1 MIPTGARG
9 ELLTTPERA
18 LSLVDPRSRIVA
30 GSGCGTPTTLLAA
43 LARRA
48 AEVEGL
54 HLLSG
59 LLLGAHPFLD
69 AVAAGSLRYTTWHVT
84 SATRQLVNEQRA
96 AIVPLRLSQVERSFD
111 HLGVDVALV
120 RVSPPG
126 PDGTVSLGPSMAYGL
141 AAVER
146 ARVVIGEVDEAL
158 PFTCGPTQI
167 PVERMSALVRSES
180 PTPVHPSAEPDAVAM
195 TIAQHVASLLP
206 HSPVLQIGLGRV
218 PEALVGTLASAGL
231 GPLRFVGMGT
241 DRMVD
246 IAESGGL
253 ANTDPGSDHGALC
266 AVELMGSERLMRFAH
281 RNAAVTVH
289 PSREGHDPAWLA
301 RRFERFVSVNSA
313 VEVDLH
319 GQASS
324 EVLLGRQIS
333 GIGGSADFADVARLS
348 TGGFAVIAMP
358 SVSRDGS
365 SRIVPR
371 LPATS
376 VVTLPRHAYGA
387 LVTEHGIADLRGLSL
402 EARTE
407 SIIAVAH
414 PDHRDRLFEQWRI
427 MQHDNG
433 NSG

>member
-9 ELLTTPERA
+9 SLLSTPDRA
-18 LSLVDPRSRIVA
+18 LALVEPNARIVA
-30 GSGCGTPTTLLAA
+30 GPGCGTPTTLLAA
-43 LARRA
+43 LSRRA

-69 AVAAGSLRYTTWHVT
+69 AVATGSLRYTTWHVT
-84 SATRQLVNEQRA
+84 SATRPLASEGRA
-96 AIVPLRLSQVERSFD
+96 AIVPLRLSQVERSFERQ
-111 HLGVDVALV
+111 GVDVALV
-120 RVSPPG
+120 RVTPPG
-126 PDGTVSLGPSMAYGL
+126 PDGTVSLGPSMADAL

-146 ARVVIGEVDEAL
+146 AHVVIAEVDESL
-158 PFTCGPTQI
+158 PFTHGPTQI
-167 PVERMSALVRSES
+167 PVERLSALVRSES

-195 TIAQHVASLLP
+195 SIAQHIAGLLP
-206 HSPVLQIGLGRV
+206 QSPVLQIGLGRV
-218 PEALVGTLASAGL
+218 PEALVGTLGSAGL
-231 GPLRFVGMGT
+231 GPLRCVGIGT

-253 ANTDPGSDHGALC
+253 AAPHASSDHGALC
-266 AVELMGSERLMRFAH
+266 AVELMSSERLMRFAH
-281 RNAAVTVH
+281 QNPTVTVH

-301 RRFERFVSVNSA
+301 QRFDRFVSVNSA

-324 EVLLGRQIS
+324 EVLLGQQIS
-333 GIGGSADFADVARLS
+333 GIGGSADFADAARLS
-348 TGGFAVIAMP
+348 AGGFAVIAMP
-358 SVSRDGS
+358 AVSRDGS

-387 LVTEHGIADLRGLSL
+387 LVTEYGIADLRGLSL
-402 EARTE
+402 EERVE

-414 PDHRDRLFEQWRI
+414 PEHRDRLWEQWRSLN
-427 MQHDNG
+427 QGDT
-433 NSG
+433 